1 MSERRVVA
9 ITGAGRGLGR
19 AIAEAFASDGW
30 AVAAVGRTK
39 TELDDTVAAIERAAG
54 TALACRADVADEDHV
69 RDAVR
74 TVEAA
79 LGPIDA
85 LVNNAAIGGPIGPF
99 WESSPEDWWRAQ
111 EVNLRGPMLCTHAA
125 VRTMV
130 ARRRGRIVNV
140 VSSSIPIAYFS
151 AYITSKTAVIRFTEC
166 LAAEIKPFGVSAFTM
181 APGTVRTR
189 MSEDSL
195 TSDAG
200 RRWLPWF
207 RRIFDEHLDM
217 PPERPARLALALAS
231 GRADRLSG
239 RFFSTYHD
247 LETMLEAAE
256 TIERDD
262 LHTLRI
268 RTIPSALTSPVLAG
282 IIAEAGMAREP
293 SEISF

>member
-1 MSERRVVA
+1 VFLMIERRVVA
-9 ITGAGRGLGR
+9 ITGAGGGLGR
-19 AIAEAFASDGW
+19 AIAEAFASQGW
-30 AVAAVGRTK
+30 VIAAIGRTQS
-39 TELDDTVAAIERAAG
+39 ELDDTVAAIERAG
-54 TALACRADVADEDHV
+54 GVALACRADVADEDDV

-74 TVEAA
+74 TIERS

-99 WESSPEDWWRAQ
+99 WESSPEDWWQTQ

-140 VSSSIPIAYFS
+140 VSSSIPMAYFS
-151 AYITSKTAVIRFTEC
+151 AYVTSKTAVIRFTEC
-166 LAAEIKPFGVSAFTM
+166 LAAELRPFGVSAFAM

-189 MSEDSL
+189 MSEHSL

-217 PPERPARLALALAS
+217 PPERPAQLALALAS

-247 LETMLEAAE
+247 FESMLEAAE
-256 TIERDD
+256 TIERDN
-262 LHTLRI
+262 LHRLRI
-268 RTIPSALTSPVLAG
+268 PTIPGALTSPVLAG
-282 IIAEAGMAREP
+282 ILAEAGVAREP
-293 SEISF
+293 RD